1 MSKKIFGQKK
11 FSEKKKFGEKKFGLK
26 KILAKKV
33 FVHKKILFKK
43 IFWLRKNFDPKCFR
57 FLSKNLGRVYP
68 GAGIYDPPPENS
80 RVKIVWNCC

>member
-1 MSKKIFGQKK
+1 MK
-11 FSEKKKFGEKKFGLK
+11 KKFGLK
-26 KILAKKV
+26 KNVAKKV

-68 GAGIYDPPPENS
+68 GAGIYDPPPQ
-80 RVKIVWNCC
+80 KIVGLKLCGIVVSCLKRKFLFQ